1 MFANQQKVT
10 LALVPLALSLAI
22 LGGCTT
28 TSTVDKT
35 GTTGE
40 KKEETKTDTK
50 SASGGNINIDG
61 SSTVFPIS
69 EKIAESFGKANPG
82 KRAAVGTS
90 GTGGG
95 FKKFCKGETDISN
108 ASRPILQKEI
118 DACKEKGIEYLEIP
132 IAYDAVTVV
141 INPANTWAKTMKV
154 ADLKKIWEPG
164 ADGKPSK
171 VMKWKDVNPSFP
183 DTKLNLFGPGSAS
196 GTFDYFT
203 EAINGKAKVGRGD
216 YTASE
221 DDNVLVRGVTTDK
234 NALGY
239 FGFAYYEANKTKLTA
254 VGIDSGKGAVLPSE
268 ATVKDGTYTPLSR
281 PLFIYVNSKSLD
293 KPDVKAFVDY
303 FMAQIPTA
311 SAAKKYIPLPEAAY
325 TKITEKVKAKKL
337 GTVFGGK
344 EAIGLKIDEI
354 LSKESK

>member
-10 LALVPLALSLAI
+10 LTLVPLALSLAI

-28 TSTVDKT
+28 TSTVDKEKT

-40 KKEETKTDTK
+40 KKEETKTETK
-50 SASGGNINIDG
+50 AASGNISIDG
-61 SSTVFPIS
+61 SSTVFPLS
-69 EKIAESFGKANPG
+69 EKIAEDFGKANPG
-82 KRAAVGTS
+82 KRAAVASS
-90 GTGGG
+90 GTGSG
-95 FKKFCKGETDISN
+95 FKKFCRGEIDISN

-118 DACKEKGIEYLEIP
+118 DACKEKGIEFLEIP
-132 IAYDAVTVV
+132 IAYDAITVV

-154 ADLKKIWEPG
+154 EDLKKMW
-164 ADGKPSK
+164 GKDAMSK
-171 VMKWKDVNPSFP
+171 VKTWKDVNPSFP
-183 DTKLNLFGPGSAS
+183 DAKLTLFGPGSAS

-203 EAINGKAKVGRGD
+203 EAINGKAKEGRGD
-216 YTASE
+216 YTATE
-221 DDNVLVRGVTTDK
+221 DDNVIVKGVTSDK

-239 FGFAYYEANKTKLTA
+239 FGFAYYEANKAKLTA
-254 VGIDSGKGAVLPSE
+254 VGIDNGKGAVLPSV
-268 ATVKDGTYTPLSR
+268 ATVKDGAYTPLSR
-281 PLFIYVNSKSLD
+281 PLFMYVSSKSLD

-303 FMAQIPTA
+303 FLTA
-311 SAAKKYIPLPEAAY
+311 VPAASTAKKYIPLPDNAY